1 MIWHTP
7 PSIKGEGLLLKLDTK
22 QLALASV
29 LGAFAAASELIR
41 GPPFDVPFPLLPNA
55 VSWDLTGVPMMLSL
69 LFAGPVAG
77 VYTSV
82 IGCSII
88 FLRGNVPGG
97 FLKLIAEL
105 ATVLAFAA
113 IRKGLIKKSISAVTS
128 RVFVMSVAN
137 FFLLPFFY
145 VWASSEYVL
154 SILVPLGI
162 FNLTQALINIVP
174 AQLIYSRLDDWWKI
188 QTKETTTIDDHP
200 LKT

>member
-1 MIWHTP
+1 M
-7 PSIKGEGLLLKLDTK
+7 LKLDTK

-55 VSWDLTGVPMMLSL
+55 VSWDLTGVPMILSL

-77 VYTSV
+77 VYTSF

-97 FLKLIAEL
+97 VLKLIAEL

-174 AQLIYSRLDDWWKI
+174 AQLIYSRLGDWWKL
-188 QTKETTTIDDHP
+188 QTKETTTIDAPP